1 MHQKISE
8 TMRNNPRLS
17 PEIKNQMKNFFL
29 FYQKNNLHVLKR
41 TAFETR
47 WQNAQLEKNY
57 EKQLFAQK
65 EDR

>member
-8 TMRNNPRLS
+8 TMMNNPRLS

-29 FYQKNNLHVLKR
+29 LYQKNNLHVLKR
-41 TAFETR
+41 KVFETR

-57 EKQLFAQK
+57 EKQLFSQK